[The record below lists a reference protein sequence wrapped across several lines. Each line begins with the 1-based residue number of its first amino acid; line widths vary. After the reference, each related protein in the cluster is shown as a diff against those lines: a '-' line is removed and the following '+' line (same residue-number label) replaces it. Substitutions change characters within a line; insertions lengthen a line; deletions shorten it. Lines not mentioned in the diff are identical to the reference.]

1 MKMPDF
7 HNPAAFLLLFI
18 IPLLYILRKAGV
30 FTRLTLFSTISDWG
44 GKTFEWDVKRRR
56 IFSMISTVFLC
67 IGFVLVV
74 LALAEPVRY
83 KQERVYTSR
92 GTDIMFVLD
101 VSPSMAARDI
111 AGNRRIDAAKQ
122 AVQKLVSENSGA
134 SFGLVTMAGEAAVI
148 APPTVDHPLFVNR
161 LNEVQIGSLGDGT
174 ALGTG
179 LCTAVYHLSSS
190 SAPKK
195 CIVLVTDGENN
206 AGAIHPETA
215 AELAAR
221 NNITIYTLGIGT
233 EGSVPIDYIDPKTG
247 KNYSGYLNSTFDTAS
262 LRQISL
268 AGGGRCFEVR
278 SLTDLS
284 LALSVIS
291 RNEST
296 VQSYHSKTTGVEL
309 YENLLLAACI
319 CFIASWVIKRL
330 YLQEPV

>member
-1 MKMPDF
+1 M
-7 HNPAAFLLLFI
+7 
-18 IPLLYILRKAGV
+18 
-30 FTRLTLFSTISDWG
+30 
-44 GKTFEWDVKRRR
+44 
-56 IFSMISTVFLC
+56 
-67 IGFVLVV
+67 
-74 LALAEPVRY
+74 
-83 KQERVYTSR
+83 
-92 GTDIMFVLD
+92 
-101 VSPSMAARDI
+101 
-111 AGNRRIDAAKQ
+111 
-122 AVQKLVSENSGA
+122 
-134 SFGLVTMAGEAAVI
+134 
-148 APPTVDHPLFVNR
+148 
-161 LNEVQIGSLGDGT
+161 
-174 ALGTG
+174 
-179 LCTAVYHLSSS
+179 
-190 SAPKK
+190 
-195 CIVLVTDGENN
+195 LVTDGENN

-319 CFIASWVIKRL
+319 CFIASWVIRRL

>member
-1 MKMPDF
+1 MPDF

-56 IFSMISTVFLC
+56 IFSMISTVFVF

-134 SFGLVTMAGEAAVI
+134 S
-148 APPTVDHPLFVNR
+148 
-161 LNEVQIGSLGDGT
+161 
-174 ALGTG
+174 
-179 LCTAVYHLSSS
+179 
-190 SAPKK
+190 
-195 CIVLVTDGENN
+195 
-206 AGAIHPETA
+206 
-215 AELAAR
+215 
-221 NNITIYTLGIGT
+221 
-233 EGSVPIDYIDPKTG
+233 
-247 KNYSGYLNSTFDTAS
+247 
-262 LRQISL
+262 
-268 AGGGRCFEVR
+268 
-278 SLTDLS
+278 
-284 LALSVIS
+284 
-291 RNEST
+291 
-296 VQSYHSKTTGVEL
+296 
-309 YENLLLAACI
+309 
-319 CFIASWVIKRL
+319 
-330 YLQEPV
+330 